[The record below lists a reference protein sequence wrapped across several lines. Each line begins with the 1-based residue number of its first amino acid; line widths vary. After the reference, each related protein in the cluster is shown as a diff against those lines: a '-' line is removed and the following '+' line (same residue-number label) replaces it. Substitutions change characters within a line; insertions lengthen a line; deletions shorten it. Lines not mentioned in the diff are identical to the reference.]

1 MFYALMISTALSVV
15 PATRPHD
22 PHVGFVLIENRITQQ
37 IGPFWDREDC
47 EFVGKGIVNH
57 AFDLIFRPYQTVP
70 DEALRLMTTEVV
82 CQRRVK

>member
-1 MFYALMISTALSVV
+1 MFSALMISTALSVV

-22 PHVGFVLIENRITQQ
+22 PHVGFVLIENRVVEQ

-47 EFVGKGIVNH
+47 EFVGNGIVNH
-57 AFDLIFRPYQTVP
+57 AFELIFRPYQTGP

>member
-1 MFYALMISTALSVV
+1 MFYALMISTALSVM

-22 PHVGFVLIENRITQQ
+22 PHVGFVLIENRVTRQ

-57 AFDLIFRPYQTVP
+57 AFELIFRPYQTWP

-82 CQRRVK
+82 CRRRVK

>member
-1 MFYALMISTALSVV
+1 MFSALMISTALSVM

-22 PHVGFVLIENRITQQ
+22 PHVGFVLVEKRVTQK

-57 AFDLIFRPYQTVP
+57 AFDLIFRPYQTGP

-82 CQRRVK
+82 CERRQK

>member
-1 MFYALMISTALSVV
+1 MFSALMISAALSVV
-15 PATRPHD
+15 PANRPHD
-22 PHVGFVLIENRITQQ
+22 PHVGFVLIENQVTQQ

-57 AFDLIFRPYQTVP
+57 AFDLIFRPYQTGP

>member
-1 MFYALMISTALSVV
+1 MFSALMISTALSVL
-15 PATRPHD
+15 PATRLPD
-22 PHVGFVLIENRITQQ
+22 PHVGYVLIENRVVEQ

-57 AFDLIFRPYQTVP
+57 AFDLIFRPYQTGP

-82 CQRRVK
+82 CERRQK

>member
-1 MFYALMISTALSVV
+1 MFSALMISTALSVM
-15 PATRPHD
+15 PATRLPD
-22 PHVGFVLIENRITQQ
+22 PHVGYVLIENRVTRQ

-57 AFDLIFRPYQTVP
+57 AFELIFRPYQTGP